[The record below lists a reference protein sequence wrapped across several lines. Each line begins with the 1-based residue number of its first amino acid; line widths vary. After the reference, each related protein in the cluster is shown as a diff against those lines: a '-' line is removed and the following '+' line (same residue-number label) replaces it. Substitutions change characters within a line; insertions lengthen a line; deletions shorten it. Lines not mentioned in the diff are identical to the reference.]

1 MKGDGGGWVFMN
13 EGNVSCAMAQ
23 SSNNYRKIWLIGKF
37 FTAFYTRIASWFL
50 SSLSHDGK
58 LG

>member
-23 SSNNYRKIWLIGKF
+23 SSNNYRKIWAVDK
-37 FTAFYTRIASWFL
+37 
-50 SSLSHDGK
+50 
-58 LG
+58 